1 MDSGNFSKANIFT
14 HVYNKNEVV
23 IPPENSRKKVLIN
36 AILTIIVGAVGYYV
50 MLPAFN
56 LKDIKLYFWLGLIAI
71 SYPIFS
77 FITSKAL
84 MRPEYLP
91 YVKKNTLIP
100 GAIICVIVLFVV
112 VGALVS
118 SVFFRAKDFSQIITV
133 KEAKFSDEF
142 KELDFKSVPMLDEE
156 SAKNLGGKQLGELS
170 EYVSQYED
178 AEDYTQ
184 INYNG
189 KPVRVTTLKYANIIK
204 WFTNR
209 EQGIPAYMI
218 VDMSTQKVEVVKLK
232 DKGMENIKYT
242 PNEHFGR
249 YLPRHLRFQYPTYL
263 FGDATFEIDDKGTPY
278 WVCPRIDFKVGL
290 FGGSDVIGVALVD
303 ATTGESKYY
312 DIETINSKA
321 ELQWIDRIYSSEL
334 ICEQFN
340 YFGQYSGG
348 FWNSILGQ
356 KDVKVTT
363 EGSNYIALNDDVYMY
378 TGVTSVTSDD
388 SIIGFI
394 LTNQRTKDTKF
405 FKQSGAN
412 EASAQQSA
420 EGKVSDYGYTA
431 TFPLLMNIGNE
442 PTFFMALKDAKGYV
456 KMYSLVNVEQSQ
468 KAVASVKLVDCLQS
482 YYNEMGI
489 KGDAKEELE
498 KLSLLDVVTDNKD
511 DTKTENITAQG
522 IITDIRS
529 AVADGN
535 TYYHIKL
542 DSYDV
547 WFKIAYK
554 DSDDVLYLNNG
565 DTVTF
570 TVDKQYEE
578 DLKTAG
584 ETIEVISL
592 AEGIEE
598 TETEQEDTT
607 EPTVTE
613 PVTIPE

>member
-1 MDSGNFSKANIFT
+1 MDSGNFSKANVFT
-14 HVYNKNEVV
+14 HIYNKNEVV
-23 IPPENSRKKVLIN
+23 IPPEKAGKKVLIN
-36 AILTIIVGAVGYYV
+36 AILTLIVGAVGYYI

-56 LKDIKLYFWLGLIAI
+56 FKDIKLYFWIGLIAI
-71 SYPIFS
+71 AYPIFS
-77 FITSKAL
+77 FFTSKAL

-100 GAIICVIVLFVV
+100 GTIICVLVLIVV

-118 SVFFRAKDFSQIITV
+118 SIFFRAKDFSRIITV
-133 KEAKFSDEF
+133 QEAEFVEEF

-178 AEDYTQ
+178 SEDYTQ
-184 INYNG
+184 INYKG

-209 EQGIPAYMI
+209 EQGIPAYMV
-218 VDMSTQKVEVVKLK
+218 VDMTTQKVDVVKLK
-232 DKGMENIKYT
+232 DLGMENIKYS
-242 PNEHFGR
+242 PSEHFSR
-249 YLPRHLRFQYPTYL
+249 LLSRHLRFQYPTYL

-278 WVCPRIDFKVGL
+278 WICPRIDKTVGL
-290 FGGSDVIGVALVD
+290 FGGDDVIGVVLVD
-303 ATTGESKYY
+303 ATTGESEYY
-312 DIETINSKA
+312 DIETAKTDPG
-321 ELQWIDRIYSSEL
+321 LQWVDRIYSSEL

-340 YFGQYSGG
+340 YYGQYSSG
-348 FWNSILGQ
+348 FFNSILGQ
-356 KDVKVTT
+356 KDVKIAT

-394 LTNQRTKDTKF
+394 LTNQRTKETKF

-431 TFPLLMNIGNE
+431 TFPLLLNIGNE
-442 PTFFMALKDAKGYV
+442 PTFFMALKDSKGYV

-468 KAVASVKLVDCLQS
+468 KAVAAVKLEDCLQM

-489 KGDAKEELE
+489 DGDAKKELE
-498 KLSLLDVVTDNKD
+498 QLGLLDTEKEEE
-511 DTKTENITAQG
+511 TKVENITAQG
-522 IITDIRS
+522 VITDIRS

-535 TYYHIKL
+535 TYYHIRL
-542 DSYDV
+542 DSYGV

-565 DTVTF
+565 DTVEF
-570 TVDKQYEE
+570 TIEQKYEE
-578 DLKTAG
+578 TLQTADA
-584 ETIEVISL
+584 TIEAISL
-592 AEGIEE
+592 SKV
-598 TETEQEDTT
+598 TQEVAD
-607 EPTVTE
+607 ESADE
-613 PVTIPE
+613 AISEAA